1 MYLNPTRRT
10 LNQIDKLPWCPNL
23 NNNLLKPK
31 FFTLSN
37 GLNLALKQIKTAPVV
52 SSWLWYGIGSRNE
65 LPGKTGLS
73 HWVEHMQFKGTKN
86 FSGQEM
92 ENAIA
97 RTGGYSNAFT
107 GPDWTAYFQTLPSS
121 ALEIA
126 LQFEADRMIN
136 SLFDPQEVETERTV
150 ILSEREGNEN
160 DPQFLLG
167 ELVQQ
172 AAFQN
177 HPYRNEVLGSKEDL
191 LNLSREDLYKH
202 YRSYYQPGNALLC
215 LAGYFDEER
224 TIDLIEKYFGSLPNL
239 PIEKSIPEPE
249 EEIAEA
255 KTVELLGPEEADF
268 VQIAWRSPKAS
279 DPDFFAY
286 TLIESILSGPSSLN
300 MFGSGGIGNRSSR
313 LYRELVENQL
323 AASVHGS
330 LSASIDPGTYTLY
343 IICRGDHS
351 PEEVIG
357 KVNQTINQLLTA
369 APSQVEMEI
378 ALKQARANFAYS
390 SDNITNQAFWMGYAN
405 SFADYSWFK
414 EYVDRLQEVKAED
427 ILRVS
432 RKYFDPSRQITGIYR
447 NRNGANYV

>member
-1 MYLNPTRRT
+1 LVEYP
-10 LNQIDKLPWCPNL
+10 IL
-23 NNNLLKPK
+23 NNLKQDPK
-31 FFTLSN
+31 FYSLAN
-37 GLNLALKQIKTAPVV
+37 GLRVALKQIQTAPIV

-65 LPGKTGLS
+65 VPGKTGLS

-92 ENAIA
+92 ENTIA
-97 RTGGYSNAFT
+97 RTGGYTNAFT
-107 GPDWTAYFQTLPSS
+107 SPDWTAYFQTLPSS
-121 ALEIA
+121 ALETS
-126 LQFEADRMIN
+126 LRFEADRMVN
-136 SLFDPQEVETERTV
+136 SLFDPEEVETERTV

-172 AAFQN
+172 AAYQN

-191 LNLSREDLYKH
+191 INLSREDLYQH
-202 YRSYYQPGNALLC
+202 YRNYYQPNNAMVC
-215 LAGYFDEER
+215 LAGYFDENQAF
-224 TIDLIEKYFGSLPNL
+224 DLIEKYFGSLPSF
-239 PIEKSIPEPE
+239 PITWSIPVEE
-249 EEIAEA
+249 EEITDA
-255 KTVELLGPEEADF
+255 KTVELIGHEDANF
-268 VQIAWRSPKAS
+268 IQIAWRSPKAS

-313 LYRELVENQL
+313 LYRELIENQL
-323 AASVHGS
+323 AASVNGS

-343 IICRGDHS
+343 ITCRGDHS
-351 PEEVIG
+351 PEDVIT
-357 KVNQTINQLLTA
+357 KLNQVVDQLLTKP
-369 APSQVEMEI
+369 PSQNELDI

-390 SDNITNQAFWMGYAN
+390 SDNITNQAFWMGYAS

-414 EYVDRLQEVKAED
+414 DYVNRLQAVSVED

-432 RKYFDPSRQITGIYR
+432 RKYFDPAHRVTGVYR
-447 NRNGANYV
+447 SRNGASYA

>member
-1 MYLNPTRRT
+1 MVEYP
-10 LNQIDKLPWCPNL
+10 IL
-23 NNNLLKPK
+23 NNHKQDPK
-31 FFTLSN
+31 FYSLAN
-37 GLNLALKQIKTAPVV
+37 GLRVALKQIQTAPIV

-65 LPGKTGLS
+65 VPGKTGLS

-92 ENAIA
+92 ENTIA
-97 RTGGYSNAFT
+97 RTGGYTNAFT
-107 GPDWTAYFQTLPSS
+107 SPDWTAYFQTLPSS
-121 ALEIA
+121 ALETS
-126 LQFEADRMIN
+126 LRFEADRMVN
-136 SLFDPQEVETERTV
+136 SLFDPEEVETERTV

-172 AAFQN
+172 AAYQN

-191 LNLSREDLYKH
+191 INLSREDLYQH
-202 YRSYYQPGNALLC
+202 YRNYYQPKNAMVC
-215 LAGYFDEER
+215 LAGYFDENQAL
-224 TIDLIEKYFGSLPNL
+224 DLIEKYFGLLPSF
-239 PIEKSIPEPE
+239 PITWSIPEEE
-249 EEIAEA
+249 EEITAA
-255 KTVELLGPEEADF
+255 KNVELLGPEDANF
-268 VQIAWRSPKAS
+268 IQIAWRSPKAS

-313 LYRELVENQL
+313 LYRELIENQL
-323 AASVHGS
+323 AASVNGS

-343 IICRGDHS
+343 ITCRGDHS
-351 PEEVIG
+351 PEDVIT
-357 KVNQTINQLLTA
+357 KLNQVVDQLLTKP
-369 APSQVEMEI
+369 PSQNELDI

-390 SDNITNQAFWMGYAN
+390 SDNITNQAFWMGYAS

-414 EYVDRLQEVKAED
+414 DYVNRLQAVSVED

-432 RKYFDPSRQITGIYR
+432 RKYFDPAHRVTGVYR
-447 NRNGANYV
+447 SRNGASYA